1 MNVII
6 GLYVLVGKNKKI
18 KYCIN
23 NFFRIFFNLP
33 YIFYFYCYVYSLVQ
47 VLCKCTE
54 KHLGPPQTSK
64 MESFAT
70 AIFSNF

>member
-23 NFFRIFFNLP
+23 NFFRIFLI
-33 YIFYFYCYVYSLVQ
+33 YHI
-47 VLCKCTE
+47 
-54 KHLGPPQTSK
+54 
-64 MESFAT
+64 SFISIAM
-70 AIFSNF
+70 FCP